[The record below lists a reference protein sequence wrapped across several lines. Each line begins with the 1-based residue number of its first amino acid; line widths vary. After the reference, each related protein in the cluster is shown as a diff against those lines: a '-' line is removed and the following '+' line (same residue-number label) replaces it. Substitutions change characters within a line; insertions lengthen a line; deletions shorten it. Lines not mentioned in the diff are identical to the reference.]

1 MPWIEVRTY
10 ELVPGGF
17 ERLRSLFEAQ
27 VAPLLERWEHD
38 VVHAGG
44 SPHDPDSFIL
54 VRAYA
59 DEADRRARQ
68 DAFYGGA
75 EWREGPREAMLALI
89 GGYTSGVLPMSEETL
104 SAWRRELASLRQ
116 GSSS

>member
-10 ELVPGGF
+10 ELVADGR
-17 ERLRSLFEAQ
+17 ERLQRLFDDE
-27 VAPLLERWEHD
+27 VAPLLERWGHD

-54 VRAYA
+54 IRAYA
-59 DEADRRARQ
+59 DEADRRTRQ
-68 DAFYGGA
+68 DAFYGSDD
-75 EWREGPREAMLALI
+75 WRGGPREAMLALI
-89 GGYTSGVLPMSEETL
+89 GSYTSGVLPMSQETL
-104 SAWRRELASLRQ
+104 ATWRGELRQ

>member
-27 VAPLLERWEHD
+27 VAPLLARWGHD

-54 VRAYA
+54 VRAYD

-68 DAFYGGA
+68 DAFYGSDD
-75 EWREGPREAMLALI
+75 WRGGPREAMLALI

-104 SAWRRELASLRQ
+104 AAWRRELGALRQ